1 MYQMKGDR
9 GNEERLRKLLASAY
23 RARDLF
29 EPDRGWERR
38 VADRIAGMGIP
49 SRKPAF
55 LPAFEHFLWKLAPA
69 TLATC
74 AALTALLAWSGVWTG
89 PDGLQLLSTYLE
101 ELPFWR
107 IFGA

>member
-1 MYQMKGDR
+1 MKGDR
-9 GNEERLRKLLASAY
+9 EAEERLRKLLASAY
-23 RARDLF
+23 RGRDEF
-29 EPDRGWERR
+29 EPDRGWQQR
-38 VADRIAGMGIP
+38 VAARVAEMGILSQQP
-49 SRKPAF
+49 PF

-74 AALTALLAWSGVWTG
+74 AALTALLAWRGVWTG